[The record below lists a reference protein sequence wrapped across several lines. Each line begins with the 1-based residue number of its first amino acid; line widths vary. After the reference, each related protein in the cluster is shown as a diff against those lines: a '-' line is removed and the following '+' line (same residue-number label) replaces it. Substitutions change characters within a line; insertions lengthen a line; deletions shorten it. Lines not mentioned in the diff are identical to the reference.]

1 MGAWGVGILEDDT
14 ALDWVEEEYSA
25 AGVEAV
31 RHALLAVADADA
43 NDYVEVDEGA
53 AARCAAEIVAMAFSA
68 GDPAMDADAAV
79 TLGEH
84 SDQVAEDVD
93 LIPLALRA
101 LARLTAENSELND
114 LWSEGG
120 GDITV
125 AWQTQM
131 AALVSRLEGAK

>member
-14 ALDWVEEEYSA
+14 ALDWVEEEYSS

-31 RHALLAVADADA
+31 RHALLTVADTDA
-43 NDYVEVDEGA
+43 NDFVEVDNGA
-53 AARCAAEIVAMAFSA
+53 AARCAAEIVAMAFGA
-68 GDPAMDADAAV
+68 ADPALDSDAAV

-84 SDQVAEDVD
+84 SDQVAEDTD
-93 LIPLALRA
+93 LIPLALRS
-101 LARLTAENSELND
+101 LARLTAENSELNE
-114 LWSEGG
+114 LWTESG

-131 AALVSRLEGAK
+131 ADLVSRLEGAK

>member
-31 RHALLAVADADA
+31 RHALLAVADTDA
-43 NDYVEVDEGA
+43 NDYIEVDAGA
-53 AARCAAEIVAMAFSA
+53 AARCAAEIVAMAFGA
-68 GDPAMDADAAV
+68 TDPELDSDAEMA
-79 TLGEH
+79 LGEH
-84 SDQVAEDVD
+84 TAQVAEDAD

-101 LARLTAENSELND
+101 LARLAADNSELNE
-114 LWSEGG
+114 LWTENG

-131 AALVSRLEGAK
+131 ADLVSRLEGAK